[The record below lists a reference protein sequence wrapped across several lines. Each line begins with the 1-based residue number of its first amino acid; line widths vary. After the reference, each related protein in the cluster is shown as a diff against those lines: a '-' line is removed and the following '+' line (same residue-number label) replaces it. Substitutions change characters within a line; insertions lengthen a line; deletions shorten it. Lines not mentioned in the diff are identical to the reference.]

1 MTVNLTIQNICQAND
16 IPSHDTMTQWANSAL
31 QTEQEVELCVRIV
44 DQEEIQQLNADYR
57 GKNQP
62 TNILS
67 FPFDMH
73 NVDLDVPILGD
84 LVICADIIH
93 SESKAQHKSRSA
105 HWAHMIIHGVLHLQ
119 GFDHETDEQ
128 AEQMEKKEIELLAKF
143 GYDNPYE
150 EHND

>member
-1 MTVNLTIQNICQAND
+1 L
-16 IPSHDTMTQWANSAL
+16 
-31 QTEQEVELCVRIV
+31 RIV